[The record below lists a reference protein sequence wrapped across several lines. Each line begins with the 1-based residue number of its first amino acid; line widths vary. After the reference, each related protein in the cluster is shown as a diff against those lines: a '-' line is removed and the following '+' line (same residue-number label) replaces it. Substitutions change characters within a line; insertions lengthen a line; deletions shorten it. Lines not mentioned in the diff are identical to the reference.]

1 MAFDFYESSTEEGRP
16 IYLYRFT
23 LNSLVWRFT
32 SADADIEAAGA
43 LWAAV
48 PISDDGVKL
57 TGESVTDALTI
68 TTSSKIEPAQIYM
81 RFPPSSLMQVAILR
95 THDEDFDDIK
105 TVYVGEVTQCNVPT
119 PGTAVFTCETL
130 ASTMKREGLR
140 MAWQRDCPHALYDPN
155 TCRVNKVA
163 FGVLA
168 TATLAENG
176 HVKAPE
182 LNAYPWTYFPGG
194 FIEWLDPDRGIERR
208 TIEAQG
214 PDGLIRLFGT
224 GDGIEVGQQFTA
236 YPGCAHNTDACKGFG
251 NLLNY
256 GGIPD
261 LAGKSPFDGDPV
273 FI

>member
-1 MAFDFYESSTEEGRP
+1 MSATSPAPDAVQTPPPLPTQVQPRP
-16 IYLYRFT
+16 C
-23 LNSLVWRFT
+23 NC
-32 SADADIEAAGA
+32 AA
-43 LWAAV
+43 
-48 PISDDGVKL
+48 
-57 TGESVTDALTI
+57 
-68 TTSSKIEPAQIYM
+68 
-81 RFPPSSLMQVAILR
+81 R
-95 THDEDFDDIK
+95 
-105 TVYVGEVTQCNVPT
+105 
-119 PGTAVFTCETL
+119 
-130 ASTMKREGLR
+130 
-140 MAWQRDCPHALYDPN
+140 
-155 TCRVNKVA
+155 
-163 FGVLA
+163 VLA

-236 YPGCAHNTDACKGFG
+236 YPGCAHNTDACKAFG